1 MGVVGGQ
8 FKGFNFQPPKVM
20 PARPTTDYAKEGIFN
35 ILQNIYDWESIS
47 ALDLFGGTGSI
58 SYELASRGCLDI
70 TCVEMDAKLIS
81 FIQKN
86 RASLKIEKECK
97 VIKMD
102 VFRFINSQPGQYD
115 LIFADPPYQ
124 LAHLETLPDLI
135 FANALLKEDGLFV
148 MEHDSKNRFEDHPH
162 YNRSRNYGNTIFT
175 LFS

>member
-1 MGVVGGQ
+1 MRIVGGQ
-8 FKGFNFQPPKVM
+8 FKGYTFQPPKVM
-20 PARPTTDYAKEGIFN
+20 PARPTTDFAKEGIFN
-35 ILQNIYDWESIS
+35 ILHNLFDWESIKV
-47 ALDLFGGTGSI
+47 LDLFGGTGSI
-58 SYELASRGCLDI
+58 SYELASRGCEDI

-86 RASLKIEKECK
+86 RTALKIENQCK

-124 LAHLETLPDLI
+124 LPHLESLPDLI
-135 FANALLKEDGLFV
+135 FANQLLKEEGLLV
-148 MEHDSKNRFEDHPH
+148 IEHDSKNRFEDHPRF
-162 YNRSRNYGNTIFT
+162 NRSRNYGNTIFT